1 MPRHFRAVRQA
12 PDVGRAHWTRW
23 LACGGCGRPSA
34 AWAAM
39 DVCAVC
45 RVEERERL
53 ADRARP
59 ANGQRKK
66 EDRRKQAGEAEEAG
80 GFGGRGPKAGR
91 VRTQSAAINSSGLP
105 GFAAL
110 NLIPFVAGQAVR
122 RLFDSFLLLTMMNLA
137 SSSRAASRSI
147 QRLAAGFAT
156 AAEPIGATKVPMS
169 RLEPN
174 VYINYQRIED
184 NLAVVRDRS
193 VSSLLCPPRT
203 SSPAA
208 KAQASLDPVRKD
220 CLRPSRR
227 PSQPGYRARHELSQ
241 ASP

>member
-1 MPRHFRAVRQA
+1 
-12 PDVGRAHWTRW
+12 
-23 LACGGCGRPSA
+23 
-34 AWAAM
+34 M

-53 ADRARP
+53 ADRTRP

-66 EDRRKQAGEAEEAG
+66 EDRRSRAGEAEEAG

-184 NLAVVRDRS
+184 NLAVVRERQ
-193 VSSLLCPPRT
+193 VSLLFC
-203 SSPAA
+203 ALD
-208 KAQASLDPVRKD
+208 ASYAPYRLQRPLTLSEKIVYGHLDDPHHQDIERGVSYLK
-220 CLRPSRR
+220 LRPDVCFH
-227 PSQPGYRARHELSQ
+227 PMTHTCAPL
-241 ASP
+241 